1 MVSLAKV
8 IGTQIYCWSWIM
20 VSSANFI
27 CIYYCWLGSWCPRH
41 THCIYI
47 AWIMVSS
54 LFILVYLLLWLG
66 SWCPRHIHF
75 IQLAWIMVSSLLR
88 LFIIMAWI
96 MVSSSYTFYLV
107 SLDHGVLATQAIYY
121 YGLDHGVLV
130 IYLLFIQ
137 LGSWCPRYLFYFIIS
152 RFGSW
157 SPRRTIII
165 QFIIYF
171 GPQSPGQFTQISCES
186 YVFIRLQSRPLSLD
200 YYYVFVI
207 RYCVGCCVN
216 VCLCFRVDYSRL
228 LWITED
234 SLVIQFSN

>member
-27 CIYYCWLGSWCPRH
+27 RIYYYWLGSWCPRH

-66 SWCPRHIHF
+66 SWCPRHIH
-75 IQLAWIMVSSLLR
+75 
-88 LFIIMAWI
+88 LF
-96 MVSSSYTFYLV
+96 S
-107 SLDHGVLATQAIYY
+107 
-121 YGLDHGVLV
+121 
-130 IYLLFIQ
+130 Q
-137 LGSWCPRYLFYFIIS
+137 LGSWCPRYLGYLLLWL
-152 RFGSW
+152 GSW
-157 SPRRTIII
+157 CPRHIPFIYIAWIMVSSLSILLYYQSVWIMESSPYYNYIV
-165 QFIIYF
+165 Y
-171 GPQSPGQFTQISCES
+171 
-186 YVFIRLQSRPLSLD
+186 YLRLQSRPLSLD
-200 YYYVFVI
+200 YYYVFII

-216 VCLCFRVDYSRL
+216 VCLCFRADHFRLSPIIADYSRL

-234 SLVIQFSN
+234 SLVIQFSNQQHNTKPALPIKSTNHTSSGYQQQHNSGSGR